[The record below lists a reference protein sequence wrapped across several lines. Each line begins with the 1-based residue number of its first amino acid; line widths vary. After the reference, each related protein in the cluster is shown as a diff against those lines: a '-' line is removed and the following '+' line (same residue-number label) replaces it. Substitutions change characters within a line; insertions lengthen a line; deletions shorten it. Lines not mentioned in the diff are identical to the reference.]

1 MPYSIIK
8 GGGTCK
14 ASEWAVVKD
23 DDGKTMGCHS
33 TKKEAE
39 EQVAA
44 IYANEG
50 NKMTVPHS
58 HLAKVHLVNGVRGK
72 TLFERLHKRDD
83 DFLDDS
89 NLFFWDAEIS
99 NDLIDSYFTHMSE
112 KTLRNYA
119 EDAERGVAFL
129 AGHNWHSLPIGY
141 SFSGVYENGENRK
154 RVIASFYTVRGLQ
167 ETDDLIARMEA
178 RILRDVSVGF
188 HGGETTCDICGRDMW
203 DWDCMHFPG
212 LTYETKIDGKTQDVL
227 ATFTIDDAR
236 LSEVSGVF
244 DGSTPEAMIRKA
256 EVLARGGHFTP
267 QQVHFL
273 ENRYRI
279 ALPSSATYPSV
290 AVPATRVEERE
301 MTEEEITRVRSLLGL
316 GADGDVV
323 TGIESLSKALDEA
336 NQRIAALEPQAK
348 EGVQYRTDLI
358 EAALTEG
365 VRAQGNDFDRELYGS
380 MLKDAPVAV
389 IKRMRDD
396 WKKVADQTLP
406 AGRVSSDGN
415 EQARPKKVKLHPDS
429 AYVG

>member
-1 MPYSIIK
+1 MPYSITK

-14 ASEWAVVKD
+14 ASEWAVIKE
-23 DDGKTMGCHS
+23 DDGKTMGCHA

-39 EQVAA
+39 DQVAA

-50 NKMTVPHS
+50 DKVTHPHS
-58 HLAKVHLVNGVRGK
+58 HLARVRLVSKDR
-72 TLFERLHKRDD
+72 EAQLHELIHQRNVEQNDE
-83 DFLDDS
+83 
-89 NLFFWDAEIS
+89 NLYFWDAEIS
-99 NDLIDSYFTHMSE
+99 NDLLDSHFTHMNE

-129 AGHNWHSLPIGY
+129 KGHDWKSLPIGY
-141 SFSGVYENGENRK
+141 SVSGVFENGEGR
-154 RVIASFYTVRGLQ
+154 RRTLAGFYTVRGLQ
-167 ETDDLIARMEA
+167 DTDELIARMEA
-178 RILRDVSVGF
+178 RLLRDVSVGF
-188 HGGETTCDICGRDMW
+188 FGGRMICDICGEEF
-203 DWDCMHFPG
+203 WDCRHFPG
-212 LTYETKIDGKTQDVL
+212 LTYEEKHGDVVSSVL

-256 EVLARGGHFTP
+256 KTLASGGEFTP
-267 QQVHFL
+267 QQVHLL

-279 ALPSSATYPSV
+279 ALPSSATYPGV
-290 AVPATRVEERE
+290 AVPATRMEERK

-323 TGIESLSKALDEA
+323 TGIENLSKALDEA

-358 EAALTEG
+358 EAALAEG

-415 EQARPKKVKLHPDS
+415 EQARPKKVNLHPDS